1 MRSLPATEK
10 TAANPIN
17 PFTPQI
23 SHYEQTSAFSL
34 HDDDDGSIASWDVS
48 PSCDYVALARSG
60 GAVSLLTVSPRGSI
74 NHTRN
79 KIMPFQCTDLARN
92 SNLFL

>member
-1 MRSLPATEK
+1 MRSLPATQK
-10 TAANPIN
+10 RAANPFS
-17 PFTPQI
+17 PFTLQI
-23 SHYEQTSAFSL
+23 SHYEQTAASAFSL

-74 NHTRN
+74 NHTR
-79 KIMPFQCTDLARN
+79 KEMMHRP
-92 SNLFL
+92 SWY